1 MKIAV
6 YSGNIP
12 STTFI
17 ENLIEGLCNSGFEIL
32 LFGKQTQNV
41 SYSGNVKAYPTPVNN
56 LKLVFFVIKE
66 SVKLFFKDSKLF
78 FKFHKTVRE
87 KNKSLKSFFKNAGVL
102 LPVLNNKP
110 DIFHIQW
117 AKTVEMYPELFE
129 LFDCKVALSL
139 RGAHINYSPLLDKN
153 LAEAYRKNFPSID
166 GFHAVSNAIAAEAMK
181 YGADEKK
188 IKVIHSSVKD
198 ELFEK
203 YAELFR
209 GDTKLEI
216 ISVGRFHWKKGYH
229 YALDAMKIL
238 ADKGISFN
246 YTIVAQGVIP
256 EEILFL
262 LDEYRLGEK
271 VRIIQGLKHEELIM
285 KLQSSHLLLLPS
297 VEEGIA
303 NVVLEA
309 MAVGVPVIT
318 TDCGG
323 MSEVVEDNNN
333 GYTVS
338 VRDPETIA
346 AKVIQFIGTEFN
358 AKKDLALKGKQTIE
372 KEFTREKQIREFTDF
387 YESILKN
394 N

>member
-17 ENLIEGLCNSGFEIL
+17 ENLIEGLCDAGFEIL

-41 SYSGNVKAYPTPVNN
+41 SYPGKVKTYPTPVNK
-56 LKLVFFVIKE
+56 LKLVFFVFKE
-66 SVKLFFKDSKLF
+66 SLKLFLKDSKLF
-78 FKFHKTVRE
+78 FKFHKTVRG
-87 KNKSLKSFFKNAGVL
+87 KNRSLKSFFKNAGVL

-129 LFDCKVALSL
+129 LFDCKIALSL

-153 LAEAYRKNFPSID
+153 LAEAYRRKFPAID
-166 GFHAVSNAIAAEAMK
+166 GFHAVSKAIAAEAMK
-181 YGADEKK
+181 YGADGNK

-198 ELFEK
+198 ELLK
-203 YAELFR
+203 KKAELFI

-229 YALDAMKIL
+229 YAIDAMKIL
-238 ADKGISFN
+238 ADKGISFH

-271 VRIIQGLKHEELIM
+271 VSIIQGLKHEELIM
-285 KLQSSHLLLLPS
+285 KLQSSHLLMLPS

-323 MSEVVEDNNN
+323 MNEVLEDNKN
-333 GYTVS
+333 GYIVS
-338 VRDPETIA
+338 VRDPESIA
-346 AKVIQFIGTEFN
+346 AKVIQFTQAELN
-358 AKKDLALKGKQTIE
+358 TKKDMALKGRKTIE
-372 KEFTREKQIREFTDF
+372 KEFTREKQIHEFTDF
-387 YESILKN
+387 YESILN